1 MTLDSLEQQPL
12 DRAMQLDTLYTARL
26 WYPEGW
32 SIEIAG
38 SSGTQWQ
45 DFYIAEGECDGKI
58 KGRLRGANHPQRR
71 TDETFVPD
79 FQGIIETDDGAEI
92 FFSWHGYGR
101 PRPVGAR
108 QIVGFGLHLSSAE
121 DYDFLSQAVCAI
133 TGEVR
138 TRRDSSDVE
147 IVVEVAELIWDGAPE

>member
-1 MTLDSLEQQPL
+1 VHLK
-12 DRAMQLDTLYTARL
+12 TLYTARL

-38 SSGTQWQ
+38 ASGTQWQ
-45 DFYIAEGECDGKI
+45 DFYIAEGVCDGLV
-58 KGRLRGANHPQRR
+58 KGRVRGANHPQLR
-71 TDETFVPD
+71 TDQTFVPD
-79 FQGIIETDDGAEI
+79 FQGIIETEDNADI

-101 PRPVGAR
+101 PYPVGAR

-121 DYDFLSQAVCAI
+121 DYAWLSQAVCAI

-138 TRRDSSDVE
+138 NRPDSSDVD
-147 IVVEVAELIWDGAPE
+147 IVVEVSELIWDRPPE